1 MAITDWKDC
10 GNPLAQRLLFLF
22 TSGST
27 KTARDKNKKS
37 ENQSSTNKQASDQ

>member
-1 MAITDWKDC
+1 MAFPARNVC

-27 KTARDKNKKS
+27 KTAIDKNKKS
-37 ENQSSTNKQASDQ
+37 ENHSSTNKQASDQ

>member
-1 MAITDWKDC
+1 MAIPDREVC

-27 KTARDKNKKS
+27 KTAIDKNKKS
-37 ENQSSTNKQASDQ
+37 ENHSSTNKQASDQ

>member
-1 MAITDWKDC
+1 MAIPDWNVC

-27 KTARDKNKKS
+27 KTAIDKNKKS